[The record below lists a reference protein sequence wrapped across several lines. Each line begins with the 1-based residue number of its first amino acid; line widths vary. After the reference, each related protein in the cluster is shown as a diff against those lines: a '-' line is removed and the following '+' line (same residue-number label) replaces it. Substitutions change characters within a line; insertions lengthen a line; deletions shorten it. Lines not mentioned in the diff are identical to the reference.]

1 MEGQTSIFDLFDE
14 SKSSAS
20 AYRFQR
26 YIGQKVKFW
35 QLGEVGVITKIE
47 PYYTIVATGKTL
59 MAGTPT
65 TIVPVED

>member
-1 MEGQTSIFDLFDE
+1 MEGQTSLFDLSDE

-20 AYRFQR
+20 TYKFQR

-35 QLGEVGVITKIE
+35 RTGEVGVITEIE
-47 PYYTIVATGKTL
+47 PYYTTVATEKTL

-65 TIVPVED
+65 TIVPMEE